1 MNKIAVFCGSSAG
14 NDSVYSNQAY
24 QLGQFLAKKHIELI
38 YGGGSIGLMGAV
50 ANGAL
55 DHNGRVTGVIPAF
68 LNEKEIAHDQLHSLI
83 EVNSMHER
91 KKKMHDLSEAV
102 IALPGGYGTL
112 EELFEMLTWGQ
123 LGLHQKPIALLN
135 INGFYDPLRRLT
147 DNMVEQ
153 GFLKQAYQDILLISN
168 DIEQLI
174 ESMSQ
179 YNPPEAKRLSF
190 K

>member
-24 QLGQFLAKKHIELI
+24 QLGKLLAEKNIELI
-38 YGGGSIGLMGAV
+38 YGGGSIGMMGAV

-55 DHNGRVTGVIPAF
+55 DHNGKVTGVIPGF
-68 LNEKEIAHDQLHSLI
+68 LNEKEIAHDKLHSLI
-83 EVNSMHER
+83 EVTSMHER
-91 KKKMHDLSEAV
+91 KKKMHELSEAV

-123 LGLHQKPIALLN
+123 LGFHQKPIALLN
-135 INGFYDPLRRLT
+135 INGFYDPLRQLT
-147 DNMVEQ
+147 NNMVAQ
-153 GFLKQAYQDILLISN
+153 GFLNKTYQDILIIGN

-174 ESMSQ
+174 ENMHQ
-179 YNPPEAKRLSF
+179 YIPPKAKKLDIN
-190 K
+190 